1 MYSVLLTISWIFM
14 NDTIISLLG
23 YITWVLILLVWLAIY
38 RTLLVA
44 KKEQTVN
51 GFKSDGSNSPAFGE
65 HLARAQGNCVESF
78 AFVGGLMLLALA
90 TNSTVITDGLAL
102 LILAARLGQSI
113 THLISTSVLAV
124 QIRFAFFLAQIGIC
138 FYWVIIFVTKFI
150 GA

>member
-1 MYSVLLTISWIFM
+1 M

-23 YITWVLILLVWLAIY
+23 YISWILILLVWIAAY

-44 KKEQTVN
+44 KKEQAVN

-65 HLARAQGNCVESF
+65 QLARAQGNCVESF

-90 TNSTVITDGLAL
+90 TNSAAITNGLAL
-102 LILAARLGQSI
+102 LLLAARLGQSI

-138 FYWVIIFVTKFI
+138 FSWVVLFATKFI